1 MSRQVSIIAV
11 TSLALEASIAR
22 GPRISVLCSQTFELG
37 AALRVAIARG
47 VSGII
52 SFGIAGGLAPN
63 LVAGD
68 WVVASG
74 VRNNTDVIATDHLWS
89 QRLLERLPDAVHA
102 QVVGVKILRPSPLE
116 KFRLYNETGAAA
128 VDMESDI
135 AATIAGESHIPFAA
149 CRVIIDAA
157 HRTLPPAATGGL
169 RSNGTPDVLATFLS
183 VWQNPSQL
191 PDLLRTAFDA
201 HIAQRALRLGRK
213 QLGEGLGFPYC
224 ISSDLES
231 PTLGLA
237 TEVAR

>member
-1 MSRQVSIIAV
+1 MSGTIQTLLRPIICGRKDY
-11 TSLALEASIAR
+11 LR
-22 GPRISVLCSQTFELG
+22 DCQTL
-37 AALRVAIARG
+37 
-47 VSGII
+47 
-52 SFGIAGGLAPN
+52 
-63 LVAGD
+63 
-68 WVVASG
+68 
-74 VRNNTDVIATDHLWS
+74 
-89 QRLLERLPDAVHA
+89 
-102 QVVGVKILRPSPLE
+102 GVKILRPSPLE

-157 HRTLPPAATGGL
+157 HRTLPPAATVGL

-224 ISSDLES
+224 ISSDLER

>member
-52 SFGIAGGLAPN
+52 RIAGGLAPN

-135 AATIAGESHIPFAA
+135 AATIAGESRIPFAA

-157 HRTLPPAATGGL
+157 HRTLPPAATVGL

-224 ISSDLES
+224 ISSDLER
-231 PTLGLA
+231 PALGLA

>member
-63 LVAGD
+63 LVA
-68 WVVASG
+68 G

-157 HRTLPPAATGGL
+157 HRTLPPAATVGL

-224 ISSDLES
+224 ISSDLER